1 MLRFIG
7 LGKKQFYKCKLLTHR
22 TLKQLCFDLVE
33 LARPVVLFLIQYY
46 VLTVETVEFG
56 SVYEHF
62 LLPYQQDQTQKSI
75 HCTPISNNSAMKKS
89 MAPKFRGDILNR
101 WTCAMNL
108 NHVN

>member
-33 LARPVVLFLIQYY
+33 LVRPVVLFLIQYY

-56 SVYEHF
+56 SVMDIFCCHTNRPRPKEHS
-62 LLPYQQDQTQKSI
+62 LYANGT
-75 HCTPISNNSAMKKS
+75 NSAMKEK
-89 MAPKFRGDILNR
+89 
-101 WTCAMNL
+101 
-108 NHVN
+108 